1 MTATIPNDIIDRIE
15 AALRYGEE
23 VKRTAAETME
33 HAGKAI
39 DAAIEAQTAAGKAI
53 DAAIEAQTA
62 SQNVAEAL
70 LRLSQAAGI
79 RPADEVDRE
88 VAAEEAARAVRE
100 AEAFKDGEHS

>member
-15 AALRYGEE
+15 AALRYGEV

-39 DAAIEAQTAAGKAI
+39 DAAIEAQTA
-53 DAAIEAQTA
+53 

-70 LRLSQAAGI
+70 RRLSQAAGI